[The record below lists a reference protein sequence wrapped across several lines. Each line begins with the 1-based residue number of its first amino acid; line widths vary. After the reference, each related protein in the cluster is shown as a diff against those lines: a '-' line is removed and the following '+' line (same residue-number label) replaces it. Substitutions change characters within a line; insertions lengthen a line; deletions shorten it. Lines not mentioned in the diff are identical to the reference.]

1 MVRLVIKSPL
11 ATWLSLATYEHSQGL
26 NKPLFSVSA
35 EPRSSGIAM
44 AEWGSVGQIYMQ
56 SCLKF
61 SFASSET
68 WVGNLPLYQKKK
80 KSSVFQ
86 GGHPG
91 SARGSSL
98 TAFSIPRDCS
108 DPKWV
113 VLLG

>member
-44 AEWGSVGQIYMQ
+44 AEWGSVGQIYMK

-61 SFASSET
+61 ILPHLKCGLET
-68 WVGNLPLYQKKK
+68 CHFTKKK
-80 KSSVFQ
+80 KRALCSRGDILVQPGASV
-86 GGHPG
+86 
-91 SARGSSL
+91 
-98 TAFSIPRDCS
+98 
-108 DPKWV
+108 
-113 VLLG
+113 